1 MEHLVIGAMFAVVAI
16 MSVEAGRHAGYNAA
30 IRAVAAKDR
39 DALDEVI
46 VEQIMIARRRR
57 KEQAL

>member
-1 MEHLVIGAMFAVVAI
+1 MEQLLIGAMLGIVAI

-46 VEQIMIARRRR
+46 VEQIMIAQRRR
-57 KEQAL
+57 KEAR